1 MFVSSSTSIINYLV
15 RIIYLIY
22 FTILYSLS
30 IVM

>member
-15 RIIYLIY
+15 HIIYLIY